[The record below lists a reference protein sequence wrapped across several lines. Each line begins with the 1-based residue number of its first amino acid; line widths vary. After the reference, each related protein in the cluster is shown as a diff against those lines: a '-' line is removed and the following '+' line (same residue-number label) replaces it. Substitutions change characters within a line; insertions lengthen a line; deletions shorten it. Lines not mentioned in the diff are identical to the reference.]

1 MSNRYCIDVSFLVV
15 AGNVRRYDNDARPG
29 RISTAAAPHLARMLP
44 VFGPRHAIL
53 RAQAG
58 RMNRSLF
65 LKMAVIGALALVLMI
80 PVGMIRDLVAER
92 QARSNEAVSGIAG
105 GWGQPPAVASPC
117 LPIPYERPRTVA
129 KRQT

>member
-65 LKMAVIGALALVLMI
+65 LKMAVIGALAPALMI
-80 PVGMIRDLVAER
+80 PAGLIRALLAER
-92 QARSNEAVSGIAG
+92 QARRNEPVTGIAQGEGNGPSIG
-105 GWGQPPAVASPC
+105 GPP
-117 LPIPYERPRTVA
+117 PRFPHSRT
-129 KRQT
+129 

>member
-92 QARSNEAVSGIAG
+92 QARSNQALSSIAES
-105 GWGQPPAVASPC
+105 WGKRQAIASPH
-117 LPIPYERPRTVA
+117 LVIPSARPRTV
-129 KRQT
+129 